1 MAESLSAKF
10 TEWIKAVE
18 RLRDVIE
25 SGYGDMT
32 TTRSLPE
39 CCTAPLGEKDIGF
52 KQRAITIAQM
62 KKEDIYDFVVTLTIV
77 QVNKDEI
84 CAVGVG
90 LKQTSVKYINRDDV
104 LKTMKNNMAY
114 TASLK
119 WQYFASEQGVF
130 FSYPTLK
137 YCDDNYQPRF
147 RPFYVGV
154 ASPQPKDLVVV
165 IDTSGSMRSTHKGRS
180 LMQIAIEAATTV
192 VDTLGPNDRT
202 PSGTV
207 FTSSCFGDTLAMATP
222 KTKRYLTK
230 DFLQNLKE
238 GGITNYGPALRTAFQ
253 YFTNTAGNETTNGQE
268 REKLILFLT
277 DGEPTDNEA
286 MQTLRE
292 ENAKLGNKV
301 ILFTFGFGGGSSWQT
316 LINMAA
322 QTTADTAAGEVTP
335 GYFIYV
341 KNPSDLRSQMGLY
354 YTHISKTGR
363 QPTVIFSVPYKDY
376 FGTGILISACLP
388 VYHNGELKGV
398 VGIDRAVSDLLSDVT
413 YFNKG
418 ELNYAFVID
427 GQARVLT
434 HPMLPRLLTIR
445 DDPLFIRLPSLE
457 RSPQVLDVMTSMLR
471 GETANL
477 TFPSERVTSRGNSR
491 LEGVQTRNILSTYF
505 WSPVEH
511 THFSVCVVLAEGA
524 ETSTDVWEM
533 NLPQS
538 FIYHR
543 FDLKPQPN
551 QCSYLHRVAVK
562 DKSSVKF
569 APTAFVDAYEYLDT
583 EETKN
588 TVNRYE
594 LYMVGKGRPVGFKE
608 GVRESVASTHQL
620 DAILST
626 RSSRYAIW
634 RYIGTEAGIFR
645 VYPGTRMVKEFDH
658 TQRPW
663 YKRGINLKGLAT
675 LSTPYKDASGSGTVL
690 TLSHSIYQGRS
701 SQQHGPNDPVTAV
714 MGIDFTLPNLHYLL
728 LDTYPACKTAGNRCF
743 LVDISGFIV
752 LHRDFF
758 EDISSDKIVHIS
770 TKEPLIARDL
780 VARNIMKQAACVNVQ
795 EFSNQYFWQ
804 ISLQL
809 AHNGHVS
816 SSFYTLAEVPGS
828 NVFVVIATG
837 PSSSTSRECTWCH
850 GKKDLPRCTSAQCH
864 CPCYSPSDIYEYCKD
879 TFSLQADGWPV
890 CVPQSAV
897 VSLEDLK
904 AEESGQVA
912 RLDACFDYQCDANL
926 SRSDCLSTSSCTW
939 CAGDGVTDEKQ
950 RRYPYCIQGQ
960 CSTPAVGTGDAT
972 TASTTATAST
982 NATASASKLGV
993 ILPAVLGLVVVV
1005 VIACVAVWM
1014 CRRKRHPR
1022 PIPPTQTHTNT
1033 GFRMDDRPPP
1043 TAPPHGGDL
1052 PPAAPYHGG
1061 DIPPPYSPS

>member
-1 MAESLSAKF
+1 
-10 TEWIKAVE
+10 
-18 RLRDVIE
+18 
-25 SGYGDMT
+25 
-32 TTRSLPE
+32 
-39 CCTAPLGEKDIGF
+39 
-52 KQRAITIAQM
+52 
-62 KKEDIYDFVVTLTIV
+62 
-77 QVNKDEI
+77 
-84 CAVGVG
+84 
-90 LKQTSVKYINRDDV
+90 
-104 LKTMKNNMAY
+104 
-114 TASLK
+114 
-119 WQYFASEQGVF
+119 
-130 FSYPTLK
+130 
-137 YCDDNYQPRF
+137 
-147 RPFYVGV
+147 
-154 ASPQPKDLVVV
+154 
-165 IDTSGSMRSTHKGRS
+165 
-180 LMQIAIEAATTV
+180 
-192 VDTLGPNDRT
+192 
-202 PSGTV
+202 
-207 FTSSCFGDTLAMATP
+207 
-222 KTKRYLTK
+222 
-230 DFLQNLKE
+230 
-238 GGITNYGPALRTAFQ
+238 
-253 YFTNTAGNETTNGQE
+253 
-268 REKLILFLT
+268 
-277 DGEPTDNEA
+277 
-286 MQTLRE
+286 
-292 ENAKLGNKV
+292 
-301 ILFTFGFGGGSSWQT
+301 
-316 LINMAA
+316 MAA
-322 QTTADTAAGEVTP
+322 QTTANTAAGEVKPGHFTP
-335 GYFIYV
+335 V
-341 KNPSDLRSQMGLY
+341 SNPSDLRSKMGSY
-354 YTHISKTGR
+354 YTYISRTGSR
-363 QPTVIFSVPYKDY
+363 PTVIFSVPYKDY

-434 HPMLPRLLTIR
+434 HPMLPRPRTIC

-505 WSPVEH
+505 WSHVEH

-543 FDLKPQPN
+543 FDLKPQSN
-551 QCSYLHRVAVK
+551 LCSYLQRVAVK
-562 DKSSVKF
+562 DKTSVKF

-594 LYMVGKGRPVGFKE
+594 LYMVGKGQPVGFKE

-620 DAILST
+620 EDILST
-626 RSSRYAIW
+626 RPAPYAIW
-634 RYIGTEAGIFR
+634 RYIGTEAGVFR
-645 VYPGTRMVKEFDH
+645 IYPGTRMVQEFDH

-675 LSTPYKDASGSGTVL
+675 LSTPYKDASGSGTIL

-714 MGIDFTLPNLHYLL
+714 MGMDFTLPYLHYLL
-728 LDTYPACKTAGNRCF
+728 IDTYPACKTAGNRCF

-758 EDISSDKIVHIS
+758 EDISSDKMVHIS

-816 SSFYTLAEVPGS
+816 SSSYTLAEVPGS

-837 PSSSTSRECTWCH
+837 SSSSISRECTWCH
-850 GKKDLPRCTSAQCH
+850 GKKDLPQCTSYRCH
-864 CPCYSPSDIYEYCKD
+864 CPCYSPTDIYEYCKD
-879 TFSLQADGWPV
+879 TFSLQADVWPI

-904 AEESGQVA
+904 EEESGQVA
-912 RLDACFDYQCDANL
+912 RLDACFDYQCDGNMG
-926 SRSDCLSTSSCTW
+926 DCLSTAGCTW
-939 CAGDGVTDEKQ
+939 CTAGGAT
-950 RRYPYCIQGQ
+950 RGNRYPYCTREE
-960 CSTPAVGTGDAT
+960 CATSGDG
-972 TASTTATAST
+972 
-982 NATASASKLGV
+982 NAGDVTASASKLGV
-993 ILPAVLGLVVVV
+993 ILPAVLGPVVVV
-1005 VIACVAVWM
+1005 GIVCVAVWM
-1014 CRRKRHPR
+1014 CHRKRDPR
-1022 PIPPTQTHTNT
+1022 PIPPTQTNT
-1033 GFRMDDRPPP
+1033 GFQMDDRPPP

-1052 PPAAPYHGG
+1052 PPTAPPHGG
-1061 DIPPPYSPS
+1061 DLPPTAPPHGGDLPPPYAACCRGPLEFRQEQMVLDQTKMPYT